1 MSLKK
6 SNDELNEIN
15 NSSLYQK
22 ELAIKDKLIKSLQN
36 KINNLILK
44 KNSLISQI
52 DNNSLKNISPP
63 ITISKNNLHSSINL
77 MQIQNSLLR
86 NKLNLSAKIGKKIN
100 NTFQYR
106 LLSAQKE
113 IENLTIMNTTK
124 DNIINIMQK
133 FINNLNNV
141 VCNGKINLNLNQI
154 DIRTFALNLK
164 KFEQKI
170 VNKIKKVPKL
180 NKIPESIIRKIKENP
195 IRKQKTDISL
205 CYKNKLDLIPYKLNT
220 ISSINENKNNINNQN
235 NSKNKIKQLKYI
247 KSATGRNNKAIL
259 NRNTKEK
266 TLKLKRFF
274 LAKNDEIYNQFTNK
288 KNLNSLDNKNK
299 EYIKTTNNEINY
311 SRLLNENV
319 NGIGI
324 GIFHKKI
331 IDK

>member
-1 MSLKK
+1 
-6 SNDELNEIN
+6 
-15 NSSLYQK
+15 
-22 ELAIKDKLIKSLQN
+22 
-36 KINNLILK
+36 
-44 KNSLISQI
+44 
-52 DNNSLKNISPP
+52 
-63 ITISKNNLHSSINL
+63 

-205 CYKNKLDLIPYKLNT
+205 CYKYKIDLIPYKLNT
-220 ISSINENKNNINNQN
+220 ISSINENKNKISNINNQN
-235 NSKNKIKQLKYI
+235 NSKKKIKQLKYI
-247 KSATGRNNKAIL
+247 KSATGRIKAIL

-299 EYIKTTNNEINY
+299 EYIKIINNEINY
-311 SRLLNENV
+311 SRLLNENG
-319 NGIGI
+319 NGID
-324 GIFHKKI
+324 IFHKKV